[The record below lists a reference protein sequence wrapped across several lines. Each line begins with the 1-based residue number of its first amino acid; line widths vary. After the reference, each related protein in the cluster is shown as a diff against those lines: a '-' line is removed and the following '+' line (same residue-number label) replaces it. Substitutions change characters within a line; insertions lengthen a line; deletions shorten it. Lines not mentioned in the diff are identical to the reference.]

1 MHAENPLA
9 FLSFCVMPRSLN
21 LSDLK
26 NDIKNKFDNKLRWM
40 PVELKIPHTHYYES
54 VIHEIGLHVCA
65 FLRRETL
72 LRRRGVEIGDGS
84 CHEGIFGMHL

>member
-1 MHAENPLA
+1 MHAEVPLA
-9 FLSFCVMPRSLN
+9 FLSFCVMLRSLN

-40 PVELKIPHTHYYES
+40 LVELKILPTHYYES
-54 VIHEIGLHVCA
+54 VIHEIGLPVCA

-72 LRRRGVEIGDGS
+72 LRRRGVEINDGS
-84 CHEGIFGMHL
+84 CNEGIFGMHL